1 MNQILNRME
10 TKKCPFCGEEILAEA
25 KKCKHCG
32 EWLDKREETILS
44 ENKMKDDDRS
54 SNGWTHLIEGILFFA
69 IGIGVYFFVSN
80 KIEERN
86 KQKRDLLQERK
97 EQWEQHRKE
106 SDQRLKQYTGAMRK
120 LQEDYN
126 RERRNW

>member
-1 MNQILNRME
+1 MEWRIKKQNFNSME

-44 ENKMKDDDRS
+44 ENKMKDDDNS
-54 SNGWTHLIEGILFFA
+54 SNGWTHLIEIILFLA
-69 IGIGVYFFVSN
+69 IGIGAYFFVSN

-86 KQKRDLLQERK
+86 KQKR
-97 EQWEQHRKE
+97 
-106 SDQRLKQYTGAMRK
+106 
-120 LQEDYN
+120 
-126 RERRNW
+126 

>member
-1 MNQILNRME
+1 ME

-32 EWLDKREETILS
+32 EWLDRGEETILS
-44 ENKMKDDDRS
+44 ENKMKDDDDS
-54 SNGWTHLIEGILFFA
+54 SNGWTHLIKGILFLA
-69 IGIGVYFFVSN
+69 IGIGAYFFVSN

-86 KQKRDLLQERK
+86 KQKRQYFQERK

>member
-1 MNQILNRME
+1 ME

-32 EWLDKREETILS
+32 EWLDRGEETILS
-44 ENKMKDDDRS
+44 ENKMKDDDDS
-54 SNGWTHLIEGILFFA
+54 SNGWTHLIKGILFLA
-69 IGIGVYFFVSN
+69 IGIGAYFFVSN

-86 KQKRDLLQERK
+86 KQKRQYFQERK

-126 RERRNW
+126 RERRYW

>member
-1 MNQILNRME
+1 ME

-44 ENKMKDDDRS
+44 ENKMKDDDNS
-54 SNGWTHLIEGILFFA
+54 SNGWTHLIEIILFLA
-69 IGIGVYFFVSN
+69 IGIGAYFFVSN

-97 EQWEQHRKE
+97 EQWEEHRKE
-106 SDQRLKQYTGAMRK
+106 SDLRLKQYSDEMRK